1 MTRSVEIGAID
12 INQRVSRNVV
22 NMELWQIGEED
33 IVDIKLNLD
42 SRSRDFISWGS
53 FAACSKSFSNN

>member
-1 MTRSVEIGAID
+1 MSRLVEIGAVE

-22 NMELWQIGEED
+22 NVEQWQSENKD
-33 IVDIKLNLD
+33 IVDIKPNRD
-42 SRSRDFISWGS
+42 SRSRDSISWGS